1 MKVENFF
8 NSNVNTTV
16 VQTSEGERILGVC
29 SNAQGMSSYI
39 WFSKQQAI
47 DFAAQ
52 LVDAALELS
61 DEPSKDSE

>member
-1 MKVENFF
+1 MKIENFF
-8 NSNVNTTV
+8 NSH
-16 VQTSEGERILGVC
+16 VQIRETQTLEGERILGIC